1 MLTYLEHLESLWG
14 PFRLFG
20 FITVRAVMAGLFSF
34 VVALLI
40 GPRIIRFLQNLR
52 MREAGRSAEVVGQL
66 AVLHQGK
73 KETPTMGGLILF
85 VAISVTVFLFAV
97 PNVYIVVA
105 WLVYAGLTA
114 IGFWDDYRKVSRK
127 NSDGLNG
134 KWKLLGQAG
143 IVAVALTILLLHP
156 TTTESVRALW
166 VPFHKD
172 VLIASLPIWALFP
185 FLFLILAGSSNAI
198 NLTDGIDGLA
208 IGCTVTSALAF
219 GLMAY
224 FAGNA
229 IIADYLLIS
238 FLPGTGEL
246 AVLCAALL
254 GASLGFLW
262 FNAHPADVFMGDT
275 GSLAL
280 GGLVGIIAFLIHQPL
295 TLIIVGGIFVIE
307 AVSVILQVGSYK
319 MRRKR
324 IFLMA
329 PIHHHFELRGWHENK
344 VVIRF
349 WIISLL
355 CAIAGLASL
364 RLR

>member
-1 MLTYLEHLESLWG
+1 MLSFLEQYEAYWG
-14 PFRLFG
+14 PLRLFG
-20 FITVRAVMAGLFSF
+20 YITVRAVMAGLFSF
-34 VVALLI
+34 VLALIL
-40 GPRIIRFLQNLR
+40 GPPIIRFLQNLR
-52 MREAGRSAEVVGQL
+52 MRETGRGEDVVGHL
-66 AVLHQGK
+66 AVLHEGK

-85 VAISVTVFLFAV
+85 ACITLSLLLFAV
-97 PNVYIVVA
+97 PNIFVLVS
-105 WLVYAGLTA
+105 WFVYAALTG
-114 IGFWDDYRKVSRK
+114 IGFLDDYRKVILK
-127 NSDGLNG
+127 NSDGLSG
-134 KWKLLGQAG
+134 KLKLLAQAG
-143 IVAVALTILLLHP
+143 IAAIALAILLIHP
-156 TTTESVRALW
+156 DTSQGIRELW
-166 VPFHKD
+166 VPFYKG
-172 VLIASLPIWALFP
+172 VLITSMPIWILFP

-224 FAGNA
+224 FAGNS
-229 IIADYLLIS
+229 IISDYLLIS
-238 FLPGTGEL
+238 YLPGTGEL
-246 AVLCAALL
+246 AVVCSALL

-262 FNAHPADVFMGDT
+262 FNAHPAEVFMGDT

-280 GGLVGIIAFLIHQPL
+280 GGLIGAIAFLIHQPF
-295 TLIIVGGIFVIE
+295 TLIIVGGIFVVE

-319 MRRKR
+319 SRRKR

-329 PIHHHFELRGWHENK
+329 PIHHHFELKGWHENK

-349 WIISLL
+349 WILSLL

>member
-1 MLTYLEHLESLWG
+1 MLTFLEQFESFWG
-14 PFRLFG
+14 PLRLFG
-20 FITVRAVMAGLFSF
+20 YITVRAVMAGLFSF
-34 VVALLI
+34 VLALFL
-40 GPRIIRFLQNLR
+40 GPKIIRFLQNLK
-52 MREAGRSAEVVGQL
+52 MREAGRSEEVVGQL
-66 AVLHQGK
+66 AVLHEGK

-85 VAISVTVFLFAV
+85 ASISISLLLFAV
-97 PNVYIVVA
+97 PNVYILVA
-105 WLVYAGLTA
+105 WFVYAGLTG
-114 IGFWDDYRKVSRK
+114 IGFLDDYRKVSRK
-127 NSDGLNG
+127 NSDGLSG
-134 KWKLLGQAG
+134 RVKLLGQAV
-143 IVAVALTILLLHP
+143 IAAIALTVFLLHP
-156 TTTESVRALW
+156 DTSESVRELW

-172 VLIASLPIWALFP
+172 VVVASMPIWILFP

-208 IGCTVTSALAF
+208 IGCTVTSAMAF

-229 IIADYLLIS
+229 IISDYLLIS
-238 FLPGTGEL
+238 FQPGTGEL

-262 FNAHPADVFMGDT
+262 YNAHPAEVFMGDT

-280 GGLVGIIAFLIHQPL
+280 GGLIGIVAFMIHQPF
-295 TLIIVGGIFVIE
+295 TLIIVGGIFVVE

-319 MRRKR
+319 TRRKR

>member
-1 MLTYLEHLESLWG
+1 MLSYLEQFESIWG
-14 PFRLFG
+14 PLRLFG

-34 VVALLI
+34 VLALVI
-40 GPRIIRFLQNLR
+40 GPRIIRFLQSLS
-52 MREAGRSAEVVGQL
+52 MREAGRSEEVVGQL
-66 AVLHQGK
+66 AVLHEGK
-73 KETPTMGGLILF
+73 KNTPTMGGLILF
-85 VAISVTVFLFAV
+85 SCISVSVFLFAI
-97 PNVYIVVA
+97 PNIYIIVA
-105 WLVYAGLTA
+105 WLVYGGLTA
-114 IGFWDDYRKVSRK
+114 IGFVDDYRKVSRK

-134 KWKLLGQAG
+134 RLKLLGQALIAG
-143 IVAVALTILLLHP
+143 IALTILVLHP
-156 TTTESVRALW
+156 TTAEGVRQLW
-166 VPFHKD
+166 VPFYKEAL
-172 VLIASLPIWALFP
+172 VNWMPLWALFP
-185 FLFLILAGSSNAI
+185 FLFLVLAGSSNAI

-224 FAGNA
+224 FSGNA
-229 IIADYLLIS
+229 IISDYLLIG

-246 AVLCAALL
+246 AILCAALL

-262 FNAHPADVFMGDT
+262 FNAHPAEVFMGDT

-280 GGLVGIIAFLIHQPL
+280 GGLIGIVAFMIHQPL
-295 TLIIVGGIFVIE
+295 TLIIVGGIFVVE
-307 AVSVILQVGSYK
+307 AISVILQVGSYK
-319 MRRKR
+319 TRRKR

-364 RLR
+364 RIR